1 MTSTDM
7 HVAGSPHITETE
19 RISQIVAEARA
30 LELVDAL
37 ADLIISA
44 PPSAARH
51 QAQLLLAA
59 IAAGSLP
66 EPSQEFW
73 R

>member
-1 MTSTDM
+1 MNTEM
-7 HVAGSPHITETE
+7 HIPGSLHITETE
-19 RISQIVAEARA
+19 RVCRIVAEARA
-30 LELVDAL
+30 LELVEAL

-66 EPSQEFW
+66 DRPESW
-73 R
+73 T

>member
-1 MTSTDM
+1 MNNTQM
-7 HVAGSPHITETE
+7 HIAGSLHVTETE
-19 RISQIVAEARA
+19 RVARIVAEARA
-30 LELVDAL
+30 LELVEAL

-51 QAQLLLAA
+51 QAQLLLAT

-66 EPSQEFW
+66 DRPESW
-73 R
+73 T

>member
-1 MTSTDM
+1 MTQCID
-7 HVAGSPHITETE
+7 HAAGSLHITETE
-19 RISQIVAEARA
+19 RISRIVAEARA
-30 LELVDAL
+30 LELVEAL

-66 EPSQEFW
+66 DRPESWP
-73 R
+73 